1 MFIYDKEHIPSM
13 KGNLN
18 TAATWLVVLSA
29 VNVFLTTA
37 GLFDL
42 TSMLGGLG
50 AVWNWAVGL
59 SGLWMGYGLLSG
71 N

>member
-1 MFIYDKEHIPSM
+1 M

-18 TAATWLVVLSA
+18 TAATWIVVLSA

-37 GLFDL
+37 NLMDL
-42 TSMLGGLG
+42 TTMLGGLG
-50 AVWNWAVGL
+50 TVWNWAVGL

-71 N
+71 K